1 MPDAVVTIHNYS
13 IFRRDRSWEG
23 RDMRAKG
30 GVAIYV
36 RNNLKVIDIY
46 RSSLYELIGITLLLP
61 TGNRMSIYGLYHP
74 PRHNYLES
82 DLLDYLINISDDV
95 LDKYPDTVIVCGGDL
110 NSLDIKHLEEL
121 SGWDAM
127 VDFSTRGNACLDNC
141 LTNRIDLFSKCYPFH
156 MLTKTDHMGVILPAG
171 TKLKPMRRKVEFRDC
186 RKHRKE
192 DFHKALAEEDWE
204 DVSQSTNVN
213 DSVNCLERK
222 IKDHMNKCMPTKT
235 VSISSRDP
243 YWMSPLIKS
252 LLKSKSRIAR
262 SQKDRLSLI
271 NKRISDVICQN
282 RRNFRALVG
291 SRTWWR
297 KTNDISQRNA
307 SSSRVTLDNAS
318 LTRLNRYFGELCHDD
333 SYVEPTL
340 LIIGDEVDIPSFT
353 EQQVD
358 LPKEDGDFR
367 GINITPVIAR
377 TFEKLVYNSQNKVLS
392 FLDRANCKAV
402 RLFSMDFSKAFD
414 SVKHSLLSEKLK
426 TVPLNPYIIN
436 WYLNFLKNRKQ
447 RVVCNDFCGEWMD
460 VNKGT
465 TQGSVS
471 GPYLFNIFLNDL
483 EVDIDGE
490 NALFKYADDSN
501 IIVPVWSEGP
511 DTSTDTVGQFLSWS
525 DDNFMT
531 CNPGKCKELII
542 RKKGYNDQLDNVY
555 NIPQC
560 KELPILGTT
569 FQDNLKFTSH
579 VRDVL
584 SEKPLVGLGRT
595 RENPTKACIW
605 HSPSSGSVERALRSD
620 VLIAKTEK
628 PIFYNFQMICSISPS
643 SCSVARAARN
653 PLWRLAEA
661 LGNTGESPSGPQSF
675 SIYFSLLSY
684 NNSKPWQVFF
694 EELRSV
700 RITSHAVNKLFRM
713 MHMSSGHLVV
723 RKQACHACHLIWDL
737 PHPLSPS
744 VPQADVFVLFPYL
757 SPKGWRA
764 GEECPPPPSVIDGIS
779 FTARYHILE
788 NK

>member
-1 MPDAVVTIHNYS
+1 
-13 IFRRDRSWEG
+13 
-23 RDMRAKG
+23 
-30 GVAIYV
+30 
-36 RNNLKVIDIY
+36 
-46 RSSLYELIGITLLLP
+46 
-61 TGNRMSIYGLYHP
+61 
-74 PRHNYLES
+74 
-82 DLLDYLINISDDV
+82 
-95 LDKYPDTVIVCGGDL
+95 
-110 NSLDIKHLEEL
+110 
-121 SGWDAM
+121 
-127 VDFSTRGNACLDNC
+127 
-141 LTNRIDLFSKCYPFH
+141 
-156 MLTKTDHMGVILPAG
+156 MGVILPAG

-213 DSVNCLERK
+213 DAVNCLERM
-222 IKDHMNKCMPTKT
+222 IMDHMNKCMPTKT

-340 LIIGDEVDIPSFT
+340 SIIGDEVDIPSFT
-353 EQQVD
+353 EQQVWNALKRIKRTATGPDYIPYWVWSDHAEILTEVITNVWNLSLSSHTWPDSWKRANINPLAKVD

-367 GINITPVIAR
+367 GINITP
-377 TFEKLVYNSQNKVLS
+377 
-392 FLDRANCKAV
+392 
-402 RLFSMDFSKAFD
+402 
-414 SVKHSLLSEKLK
+414 
-426 TVPLNPYIIN
+426 
-436 WYLNFLKNRKQ
+436 NRKQ

-560 KELPILGTT
+560 KELSILGTT
-569 FQDNLKFTSH
+569 FKTISSSPAMCEVNWSKQTNACTLYEHSGQKAIAN
-579 VRDVL
+579 VR
-584 SEKPLVGLGRT
+584 
-595 RENPTKACIW
+595 
-605 HSPSSGSVERALRSD
+605 
-620 VLIAKTEK
+620 
-628 PIFYNFQMICSISPS
+628 
-643 SCSVARAARN
+643 
-653 PLWRLAEA
+653 
-661 LGNTGESPSGPQSF
+661 
-675 SIYFSLLSY
+675 
-684 NNSKPWQVFF
+684 
-694 EELRSV
+694 
-700 RITSHAVNKLFRM
+700 
-713 MHMSSGHLVV
+713 
-723 RKQACHACHLIWDL
+723 
-737 PHPLSPS
+737 
-744 VPQADVFVLFPYL
+744 
-757 SPKGWRA
+757 
-764 GEECPPPPSVIDGIS
+764 
-779 FTARYHILE
+779 
-788 NK
+788 

>member
-1 MPDAVVTIHNYS
+1 
-13 IFRRDRSWEG
+13 
-23 RDMRAKG
+23 
-30 GVAIYV
+30 
-36 RNNLKVIDIY
+36 
-46 RSSLYELIGITLLLP
+46 
-61 TGNRMSIYGLYHP
+61 
-74 PRHNYLES
+74 
-82 DLLDYLINISDDV
+82 
-95 LDKYPDTVIVCGGDL
+95 
-110 NSLDIKHLEEL
+110 
-121 SGWDAM
+121 
-127 VDFSTRGNACLDNC
+127 
-141 LTNRIDLFSKCYPFH
+141 
-156 MLTKTDHMGVILPAG
+156 MGVILPAG
-171 TKLKPMRRKVEFRDC
+171 TKLKSMRRKVEFRDC

-204 DVSQSTNVN
+204 NVSQSTNVN
-213 DSVNCLERK
+213 DAVNCLERK
-222 IKDHMNKCMPTKT
+222 IMDHMNKCMPTKT
-235 VSISSRDP
+235 VSISSGDP

-340 LIIGDEVDIPSFT
+340 SIIGDEVDIPSFT
-353 EQQVD
+353 EQQVWNALKRIKRTATGPDYIPYWVWNDHAEILTEVITNVWNLSLSSHTWPDSWKRANINPLAKVD

-377 TFEKLVYNSQNKVLS
+377 TFEKLVYNSQVKSLCTGLQSLVQICFFALWGRCTNALLTIQNKALS
-392 FLDRANCKAV
+392 FLDRADCKAV

-426 TVPLNPYIIN
+426 TLPLNPYIIN

-471 GPYLFNIFLNDL
+471 GPYLFNIFLNNL
-483 EVDIDGE
+483 EVDIYGE

-542 RKKGYNDQLDNVY
+542 RKKRYNDQLDNVY

-560 KELPILGTT
+560 KELP
-569 FQDNLKFTSH
+569 F
-579 VRDVL
+579 
-584 SEKPLVGLGRT
+584 
-595 RENPTKACIW
+595 
-605 HSPSSGSVERALRSD
+605 
-620 VLIAKTEK
+620 
-628 PIFYNFQMICSISPS
+628 
-643 SCSVARAARN
+643 
-653 PLWRLAEA
+653 
-661 LGNTGESPSGPQSF
+661 
-675 SIYFSLLSY
+675 
-684 NNSKPWQVFF
+684 
-694 EELRSV
+694 
-700 RITSHAVNKLFRM
+700 
-713 MHMSSGHLVV
+713 
-723 RKQACHACHLIWDL
+723 
-737 PHPLSPS
+737 
-744 VPQADVFVLFPYL
+744 
-757 SPKGWRA
+757 
-764 GEECPPPPSVIDGIS
+764 
-779 FTARYHILE
+779 
-788 NK
+788 

>member
-1 MPDAVVTIHNYS
+1 
-13 IFRRDRSWEG
+13 
-23 RDMRAKG
+23 
-30 GVAIYV
+30 
-36 RNNLKVIDIY
+36 
-46 RSSLYELIGITLLLP
+46 
-61 TGNRMSIYGLYHP
+61 MSIYGLYHP

-192 DFHKALAEEDWE
+192 DFHKALAEENWE

-213 DSVNCLERK
+213 DAVNCLERK
-222 IKDHMNKCMPTKT
+222 IMDHMNKCMPTKT

-252 LLKSKSRIAR
+252 LLKVKSRIAR

-271 NKRISDVICQN
+271 NKRISDVICLN

-307 SSSRVTLDNAS
+307 SSSSVTLDNAS

-340 LIIGDEVDIPSFT
+340 SIIGDEVDIPSFT
-353 EQQVD
+353 EQQVWNALKRIKRTATGPDYSLLDSWKRANINPLAKVD

-367 GINITPVIAR
+367 GKNITPVIAR
-377 TFEKLVYNSQNKVLS
+377 TFEKLVYNSQVKSIVEEILSPTQFAYKQGGSCTNALLTIQNKVLS
-392 FLDRANCKAV
+392 FLNRADCKAV

-426 TVPLNPYIIN
+426 NVPLNPYIIN
-436 WYLNFLKNRKQ
+436 WYLNLLKNRKQ

-465 TQGSVS
+465 TQGSIS

-490 NALFKYADDSN
+490 NALFTYADDSN
-501 IIVPVWSEGP
+501 IIVP
-511 DTSTDTVGQFLSWS
+511 
-525 DDNFMT
+525 
-531 CNPGKCKELII
+531 
-542 RKKGYNDQLDNVY
+542 
-555 NIPQC
+555 
-560 KELPILGTT
+560 
-569 FQDNLKFTSH
+569 
-579 VRDVL
+579 
-584 SEKPLVGLGRT
+584 
-595 RENPTKACIW
+595 
-605 HSPSSGSVERALRSD
+605 
-620 VLIAKTEK
+620 
-628 PIFYNFQMICSISPS
+628 
-643 SCSVARAARN
+643 
-653 PLWRLAEA
+653 
-661 LGNTGESPSGPQSF
+661 
-675 SIYFSLLSY
+675 
-684 NNSKPWQVFF
+684 
-694 EELRSV
+694 
-700 RITSHAVNKLFRM
+700 
-713 MHMSSGHLVV
+713 
-723 RKQACHACHLIWDL
+723 
-737 PHPLSPS
+737 
-744 VPQADVFVLFPYL
+744 
-757 SPKGWRA
+757 
-764 GEECPPPPSVIDGIS
+764 
-779 FTARYHILE
+779 
-788 NK
+788 

>member
-1 MPDAVVTIHNYS
+1 CNIVIMSEEATKKLSPMSPVVSPMALLYTSCNFSRNNSIWRKHLEWKKLLSVFLGQMSQTVRWEKKWEPMCYIKGNSKDYTGRRSNLVPIKLTSTRKVPSRESGFAVPKFMFINICSLTKTKNRVRAVVALEADLVNNDIDICVVSESHLKPEMPDAVVTIHNYS

-46 RSSLYELIGITLLLP
+46 RSSLYELIGVTLLLP
-61 TGNRMSIYGLYHP
+61 TGNRMSIYGFYHP

-213 DSVNCLERK
+213 DAVNCLERK
-222 IKDHMNKCMPTKT
+222 IMDHMNKCMPKKT

-252 LLKSKSRIAR
+252 LLKAKSRIAR

-340 LIIGDEVDIPSFT
+340 SIIGDEVDIPSFT
-353 EQQVD
+353 EQQV
-358 LPKEDGDFR
+358 
-367 GINITPVIAR
+367 
-377 TFEKLVYNSQNKVLS
+377 
-392 FLDRANCKAV
+392 
-402 RLFSMDFSKAFD
+402 
-414 SVKHSLLSEKLK
+414 
-426 TVPLNPYIIN
+426 
-436 WYLNFLKNRKQ
+436 W
-447 RVVCNDFCGEWMD
+447 
-460 VNKGT
+460 
-465 TQGSVS
+465 
-471 GPYLFNIFLNDL
+471 
-483 EVDIDGE
+483 
-490 NALFKYADDSN
+490 NALKRIKRTA
-501 IIVPVWSEGP
+501 IGP
-511 DTSTDTVGQFLSWS
+511 DYATGPS
-525 DDNFMT
+525 
-531 CNPGKCKELII
+531 CK
-542 RKKGYNDQLDNVY
+542 G
-555 NIPQC
+555 
-560 KELPILGTT
+560 
-569 FQDNLKFTSH
+569 
-579 VRDVL
+579 
-584 SEKPLVGLGRT
+584 
-595 RENPTKACIW
+595 
-605 HSPSSGSVERALRSD
+605 
-620 VLIAKTEK
+620 
-628 PIFYNFQMICSISPS
+628 
-643 SCSVARAARN
+643 
-653 PLWRLAEA
+653 
-661 LGNTGESPSGPQSF
+661 
-675 SIYFSLLSY
+675 
-684 NNSKPWQVFF
+684 
-694 EELRSV
+694 
-700 RITSHAVNKLFRM
+700 
-713 MHMSSGHLVV
+713 
-723 RKQACHACHLIWDL
+723 
-737 PHPLSPS
+737 
-744 VPQADVFVLFPYL
+744 
-757 SPKGWRA
+757 
-764 GEECPPPPSVIDGIS
+764 
-779 FTARYHILE
+779 
-788 NK
+788 

>member
-1 MPDAVVTIHNYS
+1 MNNNPDLVSVVIH
-13 IFRRDRSWEG
+13 
-23 RDMRAKG
+23 
-30 GVAIYV
+30 
-36 RNNLKVIDIY
+36 DI
-46 RSSLYELIGITLLLP
+46 P
-61 TGNRMSIYGLYHP
+61 TGNRMLIYGLYHP

-95 LDKYPDTVIVCGGDL
+95 VLDKYPDTVIVCGGNL

-156 MLTKTDHMGVILPAG
+156 MLTKTDHIGVILPAG
-171 TKLKPMRRKVEFRDC
+171 MKLKPMRRKVEFRDC

-192 DFHKALAEEDWE
+192 DFYKALAEEDWE
-204 DVSQSTNVN
+204 DVLQSTNVN
-213 DSVNCLERK
+213 DAVNCLERK
-222 IKDHMNKCMPTKT
+222 IMDHMNRCMPTKT

-252 LLKSKSRIAR
+252 LLKAKSRIAR

-271 NKRISDVICQN
+271 NKRISDVICLN

-318 LTRLNRYFGELCHDD
+318 LTRLNRYFGELCNDD

-340 LIIGDEVDIPSFT
+340 SIIGDDVDIPSVT
-353 EQQVD
+353 EQQVWNALKRIKRTATGPDYIPYWVWNDHAEILTEVITNVWNLSLSSHTWPDSWKRANINPLAKVD

-377 TFEKLVYNSQNKVLS
+377 TFEKLVYNSQVKSTVEEILSPTQFAYRQGGSCTNALLTIQNKVLS
-392 FLDRANCKAV
+392 FLDRADCKAV

-426 TVPLNPYIIN
+426 NVPLNPYIIN

-501 IIVPVWSEGP
+501 IIVPVWSDGP

-525 DDNFMT
+525 EDNFMT

-542 RKKGYNDQLDNVY
+542 QKKGYNDQLDNVY

-579 VRDVL
+579 VRGKLVKANKCLYVIRTLRTEGYSQCEIDYLFKTLVISTITFGL
-584 SEKPLVGLGRT
+584 SVYGSSPAELSTLQRFFDRCFKRKYISEPVNIRHLLEIQDRNIFKASVNQKSAIADLIPRKKSTSYSLRT
-595 RENPTKACIW
+595 EFSQYPRVNT
-605 HSPSSGSVERALRSD
+605 ERFKLSFANR
-620 VLIAKTEK
+620 LI
-628 PIFYNFQMICSISPS
+628 FNYN
-643 SCSVARAARN
+643 
-653 PLWRLAEA
+653 
-661 LGNTGESPSGPQSF
+661 
-675 SIYFSLLSY
+675 
-684 NNSKPWQVFF
+684 
-694 EELRSV
+694 
-700 RITSHAVNKLFRM
+700 LF
-713 MHMSSGHLVV
+713 
-723 RKQACHACHLIWDL
+723 I
-737 PHPLSPS
+737 
-744 VPQADVFVLFPYL
+744 
-757 SPKGWRA
+757 
-764 GEECPPPPSVIDGIS
+764 
-779 FTARYHILE
+779 
-788 NK
+788 